1 MLEYFR
7 PKQKCIWLV
16 CLLNGKR
23 WILPEML
30 LNDASK
36 FQLHD
41 GPYVSL
47 LQPIICQKM
56 ILLRRPWDFLWHNEE
71 VASNIKVAGKWQR
84 QYLKPASRPN
94 NTEIDECFRWS
105 CTSWS
110 RPTCSS
116 VWRSSVTTSLF
127 PLLPESLMVRSKL
140 SFLPKLSKNIVCLL
154 PANNHPTNCVLFPYC
169 FPEWPFHL
177 PQLWGFLLMWQAQLL
192 WRQVK
197 RSLLRWGRIAVTPS
211 TMRSRL
217 NQFFFWIST
226 SIFCMRVPLGKTRLH
241 DFFLQIYRPIND
253 PSPRVWSFTL

>member
-36 FQLHD
+36 QLHD

-47 LQPIICQKM
+47 LQPIICQKL
-56 ILLRRPWDFLWHNEE
+56 ILFRRPWDLLWHNEE

-84 QYLKPASRPN
+84 QYIKPASRPN
-94 NTEIDECFRWS
+94 NPEIDECFRWS

-127 PLLPESLMVRSKL
+127 PLLPGSLMVRSKL
-140 SFLPKLSKNIVCLL
+140 SSLPKILKKY
-154 PANNHPTNCVLFPYC
+154 CVFVAC
-169 FPEWPFHL
+169 
-177 PQLWGFLLMWQAQLL
+177 
-192 WRQVK
+192 K
-197 RSLLRWGRIAVTPS
+197 
-211 TMRSRL
+211 
-217 NQFFFWIST
+217 
-226 SIFCMRVPLGKTRLH
+226 
-241 DFFLQIYRPIND
+241 
-253 PSPRVWSFTL
+253 